1 MYIKICGLTKSE
13 QAQAIAQMG
22 ISALGFICVPASPRY
37 VSPEAIAQIISSLIK
52 NPVFEGAAP
61 PRPQK
66 LSFDLADLPCQQK
79 SVPDFTM
86 KPLDLIGIFLGA
98 SIEQIC
104 QTVNQSGLNG
114 IQLHGDES
122 PEFCQQLRISLER
135 NNNQKNLP
143 IKLIKALRVK
153 DQDGLIQA
161 QGFSQVVDAV
171 LLDAYD
177 PQMAGGT
184 GKTLDWQMLRDF
196 KLDIPW
202 LLAGGLTPDNVSQA
216 IAMTCPDG
224 VDVSSGVE
232 CSAGDK
238 DLLKVK
244 QFIDA
249 VRRT

>member
-22 ISALGFICVPASPRY
+22 ASALGFICVAASPRY
-37 VSPEAIAQIISSLIK
+37 VSPEAITQIISSLAK
-52 NPVFEGAAP
+52 EPNFEGAAEP
-61 PRPQK
+61 HLQN
-66 LSFDLADLPCQQK
+66 L
-79 SVPDFTM
+79 VPEVQ
-86 KPLDLIGIFLGA
+86 PLDLIGIFLGA
-98 SIEQIC
+98 GIEQIC
-104 QTVNQSGLNG
+104 QTVSQSGLNG

-122 PEFCQQLRISLER
+122 PEFCQQLRTSLAKIEDR
-135 NNNQKNLP
+135 QNSP

-153 DQDGLIQA
+153 DQDGLTQA
-161 QGFSQVVDAV
+161 QTFSKVVDAV

-177 PQMAGGT
+177 PQTAGGT

-196 KLDIPW
+196 KLDLPW
-202 LLAGGLTPDNVSQA
+202 WLAGGLNPDNIVQA

-232 CSAGDK
+232 CSTGDK

-249 VRRT
+249 VRREAPHY